1 MTSKLSKA
9 KFGSKLK
16 SKVKKGDPTLMGS
29 PFAILTAFN
38 FSPKPF
44 YGEYSGSNFR
54 ITRNKTLLPNGYFI
68 KGNFSELGSKTKL
81 EYEIKPFIFAYYWNR
96 FIPII
101 GFLFFNGIL
110 FFNLQAIQ
118 WDLILVLNGFL
129 GLMTFFAFRLEKFQR
144 KSIEA
149 RFIEEFEIEI

>member
-1 MTSKLSKA
+1 MTSRLTKTEFESR
-9 KFGSKLK
+9 LK
-16 SKVKKGDPTLMGS
+16 NLVRKGDPSIMGT
-29 PFAILTAFN
+29 PFAILTSFD
-38 FSPKPF
+38 FSAKPF
-44 YGEYSGSNFR
+44 YGEYNSFDFR

-81 EYEIKPFIFAYYWNR
+81 EYEIKTFIFAYYWNR

>member
-54 ITRNKTLLPNGYFI
+54 ITRNKTLPPNGYFI
-68 KGNFSELGSKTKL
+68 RGNFSELGPKTKL
-81 EYEIKPFIFAYYWNR
+81 EYEIKPFLFAYYWNR
-96 FIPII
+96 FIPIV
-101 GFLFFNGIL
+101 GFLFFNTVL
-110 FFNLQAIQ
+110 FFSSQSFQ
-118 WDLILVLNGFL
+118 WDVILVLNGFL
-129 GLMTFFAFRLEKFQR
+129 ALMVFFAFRLDKYQR
-144 KSIEA
+144 KAIEA
-149 RFIEEFEIEI
+149 RFTEEFEIER

>member
-1 MTSKLSKA
+1 
-9 KFGSKLK
+9 
-16 SKVKKGDPTLMGS
+16 MGT
-29 PFAILTAFN
+29 PFAILTSFD
-38 FSPKPF
+38 FSGKPF
-44 YGEYSGSNFR
+44 YGEYTNSNFR